1 METQVQELIRQYG
14 EPAFQVMMRQV
25 ALEAMFAGWAA
36 IVIAVVVIALVVL
49 SIANRSNRGY
59 TTEGVF
65 LAGFAAAFLSIF
77 GVMAAID
84 WYLKTTNPVYYAI
97 RGLLER

>member
-14 EPAFQVMMRQV
+14 EPAFQAMMRQV
-25 ALEAMFAGWAA
+25 ALEAMISGWAA
-36 IVIAVVVIALVVL
+36 IVIAVVVIGLVVFA
-49 SIANRSNRGY
+49 IADYYETTY
-59 TTEGVF
+59 TSEGAF

-77 GVMAAID
+77 GVMAAIS
-84 WYLKTTNPVYYAI
+84 WYLKTTNPVFYAI